1 MRFYSGAGSRSLS
14 GFDVPCS
21 NPVDYR
27 AGSYHFF
34 FEFLK
39 CCWWFTQF
47 ANLTDLC
54 LLLVII
60 SNSNLPVV
68 KRQVTLLLILA
79 VQITRQLFILQSPG
93 CVTGSVS
100 IFRSFY
106 KYKQLFEVNHLD
118 RALVSN
124 PCSLAPVSWMSCVV
138 YNCRRKINIPCYQK
152 DAWSSSRTKLG
163 ATV

>member
-21 NPVDYR
+21 NPVDYQ

-68 KRQVTLLLILA
+68 KRQVTGAPNEDI
-79 VQITRQLFILQSPG
+79 VQ
-93 CVTGSVS
+93 
-100 IFRSFY
+100 
-106 KYKQLFEVNHLD
+106 NHL
-118 RALVSN
+118 
-124 PCSLAPVSWMSCVV
+124 
-138 YNCRRKINIPCYQK
+138 
-152 DAWSSSRTKLG
+152 T
-163 ATV
+163 